1 MAKPT
6 GFMEYQR
13 EEPKDRLPIERIC
26 DYNEFHEHFDEK
38 KRREQAARCMDCGI
52 PFCHTGIL
60 INRAASGCPINNLIP
75 EWNELIYKGLW
86 DEAYRRLSKTNNF
99 PEFTGRVCP
108 APCEGACTVGLN
120 DTAVTIKQNECRI
133 IDRAFE
139 EGVVAPF
146 IPAFR
151 SGKKIAVIGSG
162 PAGLACAD
170 QLNKAGHEVTVY
182 ERSDRPGGLLMYGI
196 PNMKLEKS
204 VVMRRVELMEQ
215 SGIRF
220 QMNKEIG
227 KDIGLE
233 QLTNTHDAVILC
245 CGATRARDL
254 NVPGRD
260 AKGIYFAVDFL
271 TQNTRALLSEKD
283 MEAKV
288 EGCADSP
295 SGAVSSCAVAREDA
309 QSDCAGVPEGALSA
323 KGKNVIIIGG
333 GDTGTD
339 CVGTAL
345 RHGAKSVTQIEIMPR
360 PSDTRPSDNPWPQW
374 PMTLKTD
381 YGQQEAIA
389 ITGKD
394 PRVWETT
401 VRAIHADKKGRIKSV
416 ETVEVQW
423 QNAEN
428 GAMIPKP
435 IEGTEK
441 TLPADLV
448 LLAMGFL
455 GPEDHVLG
463 DIRIERDARGNFIG
477 KDGIYQSDNP
487 KIFAAG
493 DARRGQSLVVW
504 AIYEGRAAA
513 ARCDAFLMGKT
524 HLPG

>member
-13 EEPKDRLPIERIC
+13 EDPKDRLPIERIC

-52 PFCHTGIL
+52 PFCHTGIM

-86 DEAYRRLSKTNNF
+86 DEAYRRLAKTNNF

-120 DTAVTIKQNECRI
+120 DTAVTIKQNECHI

-139 EGVVAPF
+139 ERLVAPTV
-146 IPAFR
+146 PSVR

-162 PAGLACAD
+162 PAGLACAE
-170 QLNKAGHEVTVY
+170 QLNKVGHEVTVY

-204 VVMRRVELMEQ
+204 VVLRRVELMEQ

-220 QMNKEIG
+220 QMNTEIG
-227 KDIGLE
+227 KDL
-233 QLTNTHDAVILC
+233 QLDRLLDTNDAVILC
-245 CGATRARDL
+245 CGATLARDL
-254 NVPGRD
+254 NVPGRE

-271 TQNTRALLSEKD
+271 TQNTRALLSEKVKK
-283 MEAKV
+283 ES
-288 EGCADSP
+288 GN
-295 SGAVSSCAVAREDA
+295 SGAGDAAGA
-309 QSDCAGVPEGALSA
+309 QSKCAGVPTGALSA
-323 KGKNVIIIGG
+323 KDKNVIIIGG

-339 CVGTAL
+339 CVGTSL

-360 PSDTRPSDNPWPQW
+360 PSETRPADNPWPQW

-389 ITGKD
+389 VTGKD

-401 VRAIHADKKGRIKSV
+401 VRAINKDSKGRVKSV
-416 ETVEVQW
+416 ETVQVKW
-423 QNAEN
+423 QKLKN
-428 GAMIPKP
+428 GAMVPKP
-435 IEGTEK
+435 VEGTEK
-441 TLPADLV
+441 TLPADMV

-463 DIRIERDARGNFIG
+463 DVRIERDTRSNFIG
-477 KDGIYQSDNP
+477 IDGVYQSSNP
-487 KIFAAG
+487 KLFAAG

-504 AIYEGRAAA
+504 AIFEGRAAA
-513 ARCDAFLMGKT
+513 AGCDAYLMGKT
-524 HLPG
+524 NLPG